1 MLIGA
6 SARRMAD
13 NGMFPAKP
21 ISDLYREE
29 KNMFITYLALLLF
42 SMNFMLCGRYI
53 LLVAFVGLCIHKGK
67 IRIDA
72 KCCVLAA
79 FSLIYSIVV
88 FVTSGAAHIDVMILP
103 FAYLFGMNLSM
114 GCEDKNKFVSNIFV
128 CLAIGMCFHVFL
140 NCASEIVQNGGFDYG
155 AVHYDFW
162 SGSVSSSTGQMINY
176 SFAAALL
183 TFIVMKRGKYLS
195 ILLLIIPCL
204 VYGAIV
210 GSRATIIISVVSV
223 IVGILILA
231 LNAKTKKAR
240 ISLTL
245 VIILLT
251 IILLAIQYNVFGLSE
266 IISNSYLFRRIDS
279 SSPNSEGFFA
289 TERWQIKIEY
299 LKNIIKYPWGGGNIR
314 QAVGGIYAHD
324 LLLDTLSEGGVF
336 AFAMLMAYLVLW
348 VKSTIKFVRGSNSLA
363 CRVLLIPYTVVA
375 AIQMFLEPILEGA
388 PIFMLSVVLLD
399 GVVTNMNRMRQEDE
413 NSISV

>member
-1 MLIGA
+1 M
-6 SARRMAD
+6 
-13 NGMFPAKP
+13 
-21 ISDLYREE
+21 
-29 KNMFITYLALLLF
+29 
-42 SMNFMLCGRYI
+42 
-53 LLVAFVGLCIHKGK
+53 
-67 IRIDA
+67 
-72 KCCVLAA
+72 
-79 FSLIYSIVV
+79 
-88 FVTSGAAHIDVMILP
+88 
-103 FAYLFGMNLSM
+103 
-114 GCEDKNKFVSNIFV
+114 
-128 CLAIGMCFHVFL
+128 
-140 NCASEIVQNGGFDYG
+140 
-155 AVHYDFW
+155 
-162 SGSVSSSTGQMINY
+162 
-176 SFAAALL
+176 
-183 TFIVMKRGKYLS
+183 
-195 ILLLIIPCL
+195 
-204 VYGAIV
+204 
-210 GSRATIIISVVSV
+210 
-223 IVGILILA
+223 
-231 LNAKTKKAR
+231 
-240 ISLTL
+240 TL
-245 VIILLT
+245 VLILLT

>member
-53 LLVAFVGLCIHKGK
+53 LLVAFAGQCIHKGK

-88 FVTSGAAHIDVMILP
+88 FVTSGDAHIDVMILP

-140 NCASEIVQNGGFDYG
+140 NCASEIVRNGGFDYG

-183 TFIVMKRGKYLS
+183 TFI
-195 ILLLIIPCL
+195 
-204 VYGAIV
+204 
-210 GSRATIIISVVSV
+210 IIISVVSV

-299 LKNIIKYPWGGGNIR
+299 LKKIIKYPWGGGNIR